1 MASQQFQP
9 SFADTTDFENAKR
22 GFIDAL
28 DPCIIRTA
36 DDRIVWNN
44 DEYNFLAGECPPT
57 ANPKLW
63 RQGQLLSIQG
73 LFKLTE
79 GVYQVRGLDLSNMTI
94 VEGKEGVIVIDP
106 LTSVETAAAALALY
120 RKHRGDR
127 KVTAVIY
134 SHSHIDHFGGAQGI
148 LPVAKSHSIPLIA
161 PEGFMEEATSEN
173 LYLGNSMR
181 RRAAYMYGN
190 RIPKGPAGQ
199 IGCGLGMCVPS
210 GVNSLVPPNMII
222 HQTGEERVVDG
233 VRIIFQLVPESE
245 APSEMNFYFPDH
257 RALYIAEC
265 AVHSLHNI
273 ITLRGAQVRDAK
285 AWSQYL
291 DESLALFGEKSEV
304 MLAGHAWPT
313 WGQIEIKKFIGDQR
327 DLYAYIHD
335 QTVRLMNHGMTG
347 IEIAEHLSL
356 PPSLQKSWF
365 AQGFYGSVSHN
376 VKGIYQRYMGWF
388 DGNPAHLWEHP
399 PKQSAKRYVECM
411 GGIDEVVRKA
421 EGFAKEG
428 DLRFAVTLLDHAVTF
443 DPSHTG
449 AKKALASVFTKLGHG
464 SENGTWRNFYL
475 TGALALLAGNRPDPR
490 QSLSVGLRP
499 EQSVEQW
506 LTLLAIR
513 LDGIKAAEAYFS
525 IDFHLTDEKRWWRV
539 NLSNGAL
546 TYRNATSKDDF
557 YGEAK
562 LTLNLTKSEL
572 LRVLNGGNIERI
584 SYKGDGN
591 LINMLLSLME
601 IAEKPGQT
609 RL

>member
-1 MASQQFQP
+1 MANQEFQP
-9 SFADTTDFENAKR
+9 SFTDTTDIDNAKR

-28 DPCIIRTA
+28 EPCIIRSSGG
-36 DDRIVWNN
+36 RVVWNN
-44 DEYNFLAGECPPT
+44 DEYDFLTGECPPT

-94 VEGKEGVIVIDP
+94 VEGKEGVLVIDP
-106 LTSVETAAAALALY
+106 LTAVETAFAALALY

-127 KVTAVIY
+127 KVTGVIY
-134 SHSHIDHFGGAQGI
+134 SHSHVDHFGGAQGI
-148 LPVAKSHSIPLIA
+148 LPMAKNHSIPIIA

-173 LYLGNSMR
+173 LYLGNAMR
-181 RRAAYMYGN
+181 RRAVYMYGT
-190 RIPKGPAGQ
+190 RLPKAPDGQ
-199 IGCGLGMCVPS
+199 IGCGLGMCVPT
-210 GVNSLVPPNMII
+210 GVNSLVPPNTTI
-222 HQTGEERVVDG
+222 HRTGEEQVVDG

-291 DESLALFGEKSEV
+291 DESLTLFAKESEV

-313 WGQIEIKKFIGDQR
+313 WGSAEIAKFIADQR
-327 DLYAYIHD
+327 DLYAYLHD

-399 PKQSAKRYVECM
+399 PKQSAQRYVQCM
-411 GGIDEVVRKA
+411 GGIDKVVQKA
-421 EGFAKEG
+421 ESFVTDG
-428 DLRFAVTLLDHAVTF
+428 DLRFAATLLDHAVTS

-449 AKKALASVFTKLGHG
+449 AKKALASVFTKLGQA

-475 TGALALLAGNRPDPR
+475 TGAEYLLAEGSANPR
-490 QSLSVGLRP
+490 QSLSGGLRL

-506 LTLLAIR
+506 LTLLSIR
-513 LDGIKAAEAYFS
+513 LDGLRAAEECFS
-525 IDFHLTDEKRWWRV
+525 IEFHLADEQQRWRV
-539 NLSNGAL
+539 NINNGAL
-546 TYRNATSKDDF
+546 TYRKVVSKDDF
-557 YGEAK
+557 GGRASQ
-562 LTLNLTKSEL
+562 TLSLTKPEL
-572 LRVLNGGNIERI
+572 FRALT
-584 SYKGDGN
+584 GDACADSSQEG
-591 LINMLLSLME
+591 LDLVQKLLSLME
-601 IAEKPGQT
+601 TSEKPTQMQ
-609 RL
+609 L